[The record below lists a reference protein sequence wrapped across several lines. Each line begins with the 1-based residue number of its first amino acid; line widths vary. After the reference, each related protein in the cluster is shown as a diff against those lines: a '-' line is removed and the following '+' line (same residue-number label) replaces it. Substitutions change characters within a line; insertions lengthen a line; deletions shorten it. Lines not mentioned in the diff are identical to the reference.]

1 MDTLSKLKLI
11 TKIIR
16 EARDDLALD
25 NLRAFAKEKL
35 RESEKWC
42 KNLHVDGDENANND

>member
-35 RESEKWC
+35 RESEKVKC
-42 KNLHVDGDENANND
+42 KLKSTTNTATLS